1 VQAAAEEALAG
12 RSDEAALVAVQ
23 PSTGDIL
30 AVANRPVESSY
41 DRALEGTHAP
51 GSTSR

>member
-1 VQAAAEEALAG
+1 VQAAGEEALAG
-12 RSDEAALVAVQ
+12 RSDDAALVAVQ

-41 DRALEGTHAP
+41 DGAP
-51 GSTSR
+51 PP